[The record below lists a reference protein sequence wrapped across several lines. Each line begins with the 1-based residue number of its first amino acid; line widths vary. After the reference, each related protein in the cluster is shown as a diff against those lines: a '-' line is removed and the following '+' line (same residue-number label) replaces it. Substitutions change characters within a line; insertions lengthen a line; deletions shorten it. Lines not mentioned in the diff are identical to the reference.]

1 MAENKKY
8 KSDIEIAREAKLQNI
23 LEIAKK
29 KLNIEEKFLEPY
41 GHYKAKLSFDYINS
55 LDKNK
60 NGKLILVTAITPTP
74 AGEGKTTT
82 TLGLGDAFQKIGKNS
97 SVCIREPS
105 LGPCFG
111 MKGGAAGGGKA
122 QAVPMEDLNL
132 HFTGDFHAIST
143 AHNLLSAAIDNHI
156 NWGKEPLID
165 ARRVSWKRTM
175 DMNDRA
181 LRQIVC
187 SLGGP
192 GNGFPREDGFNI
204 TPASEI
210 MAIFTL
216 ADDLKDL
223 ERRLGNIL
231 VGYTSDKE
239 AVFAKDLNVIG
250 SMLVLLKDAI
260 KPNII
265 QSLENNPVLVHGGP
279 FGNIA
284 HGCNTIIATKTALK
298 LSDYVITEAGFGA
311 DLGAEKFLDIKCRK
325 ANLAPDATVLVATIR
340 ALKMHGGV
348 DKENLNKENVE
359 AVKKGSENLLK
370 HIENLKK
377 YGVPII
383 VGINA
388 FVSDTEDEMNVVKK
402 VCEKVG
408 IKAVTSKHWEFG
420 GEGAVDLANEVVDT
434 LEKTKS
440 NFKTLYE
447 DNLSLED
454 KIKKVAN
461 EIYGATELEI
471 STTAKKQ
478 LNELEGSKYEKFPVC
493 IAKTQYSFTADPE
506 NGGLPQEHNLPIREI
521 RVSAGAEFVVVICGD
536 IMLMPGLPKTP
547 AAESIYID
555 EKGLIQGLF

>member
-23 LEIAKK
+23 LEIAEK
-29 KLNIEEKFLEPY
+29 KLNIPEKFLEPY

-82 TLGLGDAFQKIGKNS
+82 TLGLGDALHKIGKNS
-97 SVCIREPS
+97 SICIREPS

-132 HFTGDFHAIST
+132 HFTGDFHAISA

-156 NWGKEPLID
+156 NWRKEPIID
-165 ARRVSWKRTM
+165 ARKVTWKRTM

-181 LRQIVC
+181 LRQIIC
-187 SLGGP
+187 SIGGP

-231 VGYTSDKE
+231 VAYSSDKE

-250 SMLVLLKDAI
+250 SMSVLLKDAI

-265 QSLENNPVLVHGGP
+265 QSLENNPVFVHGGP

-298 LSDYVITEAGFGA
+298 LSDYVVTEAGFGA
-311 DLGAEKFLDIKCRK
+311 DLGAEKFFDIKCRK
-325 ANLAPDATVLVATIR
+325 ANLAPDAAVLVATIR

-359 AVKKGSENLLK
+359 AVQKGSENLLK

-383 VGINA
+383 VGINV
-388 FVSDTEDEMNVVKK
+388 FVSDTEDEMDVVKK
-402 VCEKVG
+402 ICEKVG
-408 IKAVTSKHWEFG
+408 VNAVTSRHWEFG

-440 NFKTLYE
+440 NFKTLYD

-454 KIKKVAN
+454 KIKKVAS
-461 EIYGATELEI
+461 EIYGANELEI

-478 LNELEGSKYEKFPVC
+478 LKELQGTNYEKFPVC

-506 NGGLPQEHNLPIREI
+506 NGGLPQEHNLPIKEI
-521 RVSAGAEFVVVICGD
+521 RISAGAEFVVVICGD

>member
-82 TLGLGDAFQKIGKNS
+82 TLGLGDALHKIGKNS
-97 SVCIREPS
+97 SICIREPS

-132 HFTGDFHAIST
+132 HFTGDFHAISA

-156 NWGKEPLID
+156 NWRKEPIID
-165 ARRVSWKRTM
+165 ARKVTWKRTM

-181 LRQIVC
+181 LRQIIC
-187 SLGGP
+187 SIGGP

-231 VGYTSDKE
+231 VAYTSDKE

-250 SMLVLLKDAI
+250 SMSVLLKDAI

-265 QSLENNPVLVHGGP
+265 QSLENNPVFVHGGP

-298 LSDYVITEAGFGA
+298 LSDYVVTEAGFGA
-311 DLGAEKFLDIKCRK
+311 DLGAEKFFDIKCRK
-325 ANLAPDATVLVATIR
+325 ANLAPDAAVLVATIR

-359 AVKKGSENLLK
+359 AVQKGSENLLK

-383 VGINA
+383 VGINV
-388 FVSDTEDEMNVVKK
+388 FVSDTEDEMDVVKK
-402 VCEKVG
+402 ICEKVG
-408 IKAVTSKHWEFG
+408 VNAVTSRHWEFG

-440 NFKTLYE
+440 NFKTLYD

-454 KIKKVAN
+454 KIKKVAS
-461 EIYGATELEI
+461 EIYGANELEI

-478 LNELEGSKYEKFPVC
+478 LKELQGTNYEKFPVC

-506 NGGLPQEHNLPIREI
+506 NGGLPQEHNLPIKEI

-555 EKGLIQGLF
+555 DKGLIQGLF

>member
-23 LEIAKK
+23 LEIAEKR
-29 KLNIEEKFLEPY
+29 LNIPEKFLEPY

-82 TLGLGDAFQKIGKNS
+82 TLGLGDALHKIGKNS
-97 SVCIREPS
+97 SICIREPS

-132 HFTGDFHAIST
+132 HFTGDFHAISA

-156 NWGKEPLID
+156 NWKKEPIID
-165 ARRVSWKRTM
+165 ARKVTWKRTM

-181 LRQIVC
+181 LRQIIC
-187 SLGGP
+187 SIGGP

-231 VGYTSDKE
+231 VAYTSDKE

-250 SMLVLLKDAI
+250 SMSVLLKDAI

-265 QSLENNPVLVHGGP
+265 QSLENNPVFVHGGP

-311 DLGAEKFLDIKCRK
+311 DLGAEKFFDIKCRK
-325 ANLAPDATVLVATIR
+325 ANLAPDAAVLVVTIR

-359 AVKKGSENLLK
+359 AVQKGSENLLK

-383 VGINA
+383 VGINV
-388 FVSDTEDEMNVVKK
+388 FVSDTEDEMDVVKK
-402 VCEKVG
+402 ICEKVG
-408 IKAVTSKHWEFG
+408 VNAVTSRHWEFG

-440 NFKTLYE
+440 NFKTLYD

-454 KIKKVAN
+454 KIKKVAS
-461 EIYGATELEI
+461 EIYGANELEI

-478 LNELEGSKYEKFPVC
+478 LKELQGTNYEKFPVC

-506 NGGLPQEHNLPIREI
+506 NGGLPQEHNLPIKEI
-521 RVSAGAEFVVVICGD
+521 RISAGAEFVVVICGD

>member
-23 LEIAKK
+23 LEIAEK
-29 KLNIEEKFLEPY
+29 KLNIPEKFLEPY

-82 TLGLGDAFQKIGKNS
+82 TLGLGDALHKIGKNS
-97 SVCIREPS
+97 SICIREPS

-132 HFTGDFHAIST
+132 HFTGDFHAISS

-156 NWGKEPLID
+156 NWRKEPIID
-165 ARRVSWKRTM
+165 ARKVTWKRTM

-181 LRQIVC
+181 LRQIIC
-187 SLGGP
+187 SIGGP

-231 VGYTSDKE
+231 IGYTSNKE

-250 SMLVLLKDAI
+250 SMSVLLKDAI

-265 QSLENNPVLVHGGP
+265 QSLENNPVFVHGGP

-298 LSDYVITEAGFGA
+298 LSDYVVTEAGFGA
-311 DLGAEKFLDIKCRK
+311 DLGAEKFFDIKCRK
-325 ANLAPDATVLVATIR
+325 ANLAPDAAVLVVTIR

-359 AVKKGSENLLK
+359 AVQKGSENLLK

-383 VGINA
+383 VGINV
-388 FVSDTEDEMNVVKK
+388 FVSDTEDEMDVVKK
-402 VCEKVG
+402 ICEKVG
-408 IKAVTSKHWEFG
+408 VNAVTSRHWEFG

-440 NFKTLYE
+440 NFKTLYD

-454 KIKKVAN
+454 KIKKVAS
-461 EIYGATELEI
+461 EIYGANELEI

-478 LNELEGSKYEKFPVC
+478 LKELQGTNYEKFPVC

-506 NGGLPQEHNLPIREI
+506 NGGLPQEHNLPIKEI
-521 RVSAGAEFVVVICGD
+521 RISAGAEFVVVICGD

-555 EKGLIQGLF
+555 DKGLIQGLF

>member
-8 KSDIEIAREAKLQNI
+8 KSDIEIAREAKIQSI
-23 LEIAKK
+23 VEISEK
-29 KLNIEEKFLEPY
+29 KLNIPEKFLEQY
-41 GHYKAKLSFDYINS
+41 GHYKTKLSFDYINT

-60 NGKLILVTAITPTP
+60 NGKLVLVTAITPTP

-82 TLGLGDAFQKIGKNS
+82 TLGLGDALRKIGKNS

-122 QAVPMEDLNL
+122 QAIPMEDLNL

-156 NWGKEPLID
+156 NWRKEPIID
-165 ARRVSWKRTM
+165 ARRVNWKRTM

-181 LRQIVC
+181 LRQIIC
-187 SLGGP
+187 SIGGP

-231 VGYTSDKE
+231 VGYTNDKE
-239 AVFAKDLNVIG
+239 PVLAKDLNVIG

-265 QSLENNPVLVHGGP
+265 QSLENNPVFVHGGP

-325 ANLAPDATVLVATIR
+325 ANLAPDAAVLVATIR

-359 AVKKGSENLLK
+359 AIKKGSENLLK

-377 YGVPII
+377 YGVPIV

-388 FVSDTEDEMNVVKK
+388 FVSDTDKEMEVVKK

-408 IKAVTSKHWEFG
+408 VKAVTSKHWEFG
-420 GEGAVDLANEVVDT
+420 GEGAVDLANEVVDI
-434 LEKTKS
+434 LETTKS
-440 NFKTLYE
+440 NFKTLYD
-447 DNLSLED
+447 DNLSLEE
-454 KIKKVAN
+454 KIKKVAS
-461 EIYGATELEI
+461 EIYGANDIEI

-478 LNELEGSKYEKFPVC
+478 LKELEGTNYEKFPVC
-493 IAKTQYSFTADPE
+493 IAKTQYSFTADPD
-506 NGGLPQEHNLPIREI
+506 NGGLPQEHNLPIKEI

-536 IMLMPGLPKTP
+536 IMLMPGLPRIP

-555 EKGLIQGLF
+555 DKGLIQGLF

>member
-23 LEIAKK
+23 LEIAEK
-29 KLNIEEKFLEPY
+29 KLNIPEKFLEPY

-82 TLGLGDAFQKIGKNS
+82 TLGLGDALHKIGKNS
-97 SVCIREPS
+97 SICIREPS

-132 HFTGDFHAIST
+132 HFTGDFHAISA

-156 NWGKEPLID
+156 NWKKEPIID
-165 ARRVSWKRTM
+165 ARKVTWKRTM

-181 LRQIVC
+181 LRQIIC
-187 SLGGP
+187 SIGGP

-231 VGYTSDKE
+231 VAYTSDKE

-250 SMLVLLKDAI
+250 SMSVLLKDAI

-265 QSLENNPVLVHGGP
+265 QSLENNPVFVHGGP

-298 LSDYVITEAGFGA
+298 LSDYVVTEAGFGA
-311 DLGAEKFLDIKCRK
+311 DLGAEKFFDIKCRK
-325 ANLAPDATVLVATIR
+325 ANLAPDAAVLVVTIR

-359 AVKKGSENLLK
+359 AVQKGSENLLK

-383 VGINA
+383 VGINV
-388 FVSDTEDEMNVVKK
+388 FVSDTEDEMDVVKK
-402 VCEKVG
+402 ICEKVG
-408 IKAVTSKHWEFG
+408 VNAVTSRHWEFG
-420 GEGAVDLANEVVDT
+420 GEGAVDLANEVIDT

-440 NFKTLYE
+440 NFKTLYD

-454 KIKKVAN
+454 KIKKVAS
-461 EIYGATELEI
+461 EIYGANELEI
-471 STTAKKQ
+471 SATAKKQ
-478 LNELEGSKYEKFPVC
+478 LKELQGTNYEKFPVC

-506 NGGLPQEHNLPIREI
+506 NGGLPQEHNLPIKEI
-521 RVSAGAEFVVVICGD
+521 RISAGAEFVVVICGD

>member
-23 LEIAKK
+23 LEIAEKR
-29 KLNIEEKFLEPY
+29 LNIPEKFLEPY

-82 TLGLGDAFQKIGKNS
+82 TLGLGDALHKIGKNS
-97 SVCIREPS
+97 SICIREPS

-132 HFTGDFHAIST
+132 HFTGDFHAISA

-156 NWGKEPLID
+156 NWRKEPIID
-165 ARRVSWKRTM
+165 ARKVTWKRTM

-181 LRQIVC
+181 LRQIIC
-187 SLGGP
+187 SIGGP

-231 VGYTSDKE
+231 VAYTSDKE

-250 SMLVLLKDAI
+250 SMSVLLKDAI

-265 QSLENNPVLVHGGP
+265 QSLENNPVFVHGGP

-298 LSDYVITEAGFGA
+298 LSDYVVTEAGFGA
-311 DLGAEKFLDIKCRK
+311 DLGAEKFFDIKCRK
-325 ANLAPDATVLVATIR
+325 ANLAPDAAVLVVTIR

-359 AVKKGSENLLK
+359 AVQKGSENLLK

-383 VGINA
+383 VGINV
-388 FVSDTEDEMNVVKK
+388 FVSDTEDEMDVVKK
-402 VCEKVG
+402 ICEKVG
-408 IKAVTSKHWEFG
+408 VNAVTSRHWEFG

-440 NFKTLYE
+440 NFKTLYD

-454 KIKKVAN
+454 KIKKVAS
-461 EIYGATELEI
+461 EIYGANELEI

-478 LNELEGSKYEKFPVC
+478 LKELQGTNYEKFPVC

-506 NGGLPQEHNLPIREI
+506 NGGLPQEHNLPIKEI
-521 RVSAGAEFVVVICGD
+521 RISAGAEFVVVICGD

-555 EKGLIQGLF
+555 DKGLIQGLF

>member
-23 LEIAKK
+23 LEIAEK
-29 KLNIEEKFLEPY
+29 KLNIPEKFLEPY

-82 TLGLGDAFQKIGKNS
+82 TLGLGDALHKIGKNS
-97 SVCIREPS
+97 SICIREPS

-132 HFTGDFHAIST
+132 HFTGDFHAISA

-156 NWGKEPLID
+156 NWKKEPIID
-165 ARRVSWKRTM
+165 ARKVTWKRTM

-181 LRQIVC
+181 LRQIIC
-187 SLGGP
+187 SIGGP

-231 VGYTSDKE
+231 VAYTSDKE

-250 SMLVLLKDAI
+250 SMSVLLKDAI

-265 QSLENNPVLVHGGP
+265 QSLENNPVFVHGGP

-298 LSDYVITEAGFGA
+298 LSDYVVTEAGFGA
-311 DLGAEKFLDIKCRK
+311 DLGAEKFFDIKCRK
-325 ANLAPDATVLVATIR
+325 ANLAPDAAVLVATIR

-377 YGVPII
+377 YGVPIV
-383 VGINA
+383 VGINV
-388 FVSDTEDEMNVVKK
+388 FVSDTEDEMDVVKK
-402 VCEKVG
+402 ICEKVG
-408 IKAVTSKHWEFG
+408 VNAVTSRHWEFG

-440 NFKTLYE
+440 NFKTLYD

-454 KIKKVAN
+454 KIKKVAS
-461 EIYGATELEI
+461 EIYGANELEI

-478 LNELEGSKYEKFPVC
+478 LKELQGTNYEKFPVC

-506 NGGLPQEHNLPIREI
+506 NGGLPQEHNLPIKEI
-521 RVSAGAEFVVVICGD
+521 RISAGAEFVVVICGD

-555 EKGLIQGLF
+555 DKGLIQGLF

>member
-23 LEIAKK
+23 LEIAEKR
-29 KLNIEEKFLEPY
+29 LNIPEKFLEPY

-82 TLGLGDAFQKIGKNS
+82 TLGLGDALHKIGKNS
-97 SVCIREPS
+97 SICIREPS

-132 HFTGDFHAIST
+132 HFTGDFHAISA

-156 NWGKEPLID
+156 NWKKEPIID
-165 ARRVSWKRTM
+165 ARKVTWKRTM

-181 LRQIVC
+181 LRQIIC
-187 SLGGP
+187 SIGGP

-231 VGYTSDKE
+231 VAYTSDKE
-239 AVFAKDLNVIG
+239 AVFAKDLNVTG
-250 SMLVLLKDAI
+250 SMSVLLKDAI

-265 QSLENNPVLVHGGP
+265 QSLENNPVFVHGGP

-298 LSDYVITEAGFGA
+298 LSDYVVTEAGFGA
-311 DLGAEKFLDIKCRK
+311 DLGAEKFFDIKCRK
-325 ANLAPDATVLVATIR
+325 ANLAPDAAVLVVTIR

-359 AVKKGSENLLK
+359 AVQKGSENLLK

-383 VGINA
+383 VGINV
-388 FVSDTEDEMNVVKK
+388 FVSDTEDEMDVVKK
-402 VCEKVG
+402 ICEKVG
-408 IKAVTSKHWEFG
+408 VNAVTSRHWEFG

-440 NFKTLYE
+440 NFKTLYD

-454 KIKKVAN
+454 KIKKVAS
-461 EIYGATELEI
+461 EIYGANELEI

-478 LNELEGSKYEKFPVC
+478 LKELQGTNYEKFPVC

-506 NGGLPQEHNLPIREI
+506 NGGLPQEHNLPIKEI
-521 RVSAGAEFVVVICGD
+521 RISAGAEFVVVICGD

-555 EKGLIQGLF
+555 DKGLIQGLF

>member
-23 LEIAKK
+23 LEIAEK
-29 KLNIEEKFLEPY
+29 KLNIPEKFLEPY

-82 TLGLGDAFQKIGKNS
+82 TLGLGDALHKIGKNS
-97 SVCIREPS
+97 SICIREPS

-156 NWGKEPLID
+156 NWKKEPIID
-165 ARRVSWKRTM
+165 ARKVTWKRTM

-181 LRQIVC
+181 LRQIIC
-187 SLGGP
+187 SIGGP

-231 VGYTSDKE
+231 IGYTSNKE

-250 SMLVLLKDAI
+250 SMSVLLKDAI

-265 QSLENNPVLVHGGP
+265 QSLENNPVFVHGGP

-298 LSDYVITEAGFGA
+298 LSDYVVTEAGFGA
-311 DLGAEKFLDIKCRK
+311 DLGAEKFFDIKCRK
-325 ANLAPDATVLVATIR
+325 ANLAPDAAVLVATIR

-359 AVKKGSENLLK
+359 AVQKGSENLLK

-377 YGVPII
+377 YGVPIV
-383 VGINA
+383 VGINV
-388 FVSDTEDEMNVVKK
+388 FVSDTEDEMDVVKK
-402 VCEKVG
+402 ICEKVG
-408 IKAVTSKHWEFG
+408 VNAVTSRHWEFG

-440 NFKTLYE
+440 NFKTLYD

-454 KIKKVAN
+454 KIKKVAS
-461 EIYGATELEI
+461 EIYGANELEI

-478 LNELEGSKYEKFPVC
+478 LKELQGTNYEKFPVC

-506 NGGLPQEHNLPIREI
+506 NGGLPQEHNLPIKEI
-521 RVSAGAEFVVVICGD
+521 RISAGAEFVVVICGD

-555 EKGLIQGLF
+555 DKGLIQGLF

>member
-97 SVCIREPS
+97 LVCIREPS

-122 QAVPMEDLNL
+122 QAIPMEDLNL

-165 ARRVSWKRTM
+165 ARRVNWKRTM

-187 SLGGP
+187 SIGGP

-239 AVFAKDLNVIG
+239 AVLAKDLNVIG
-250 SMLVLLKDAI
+250 SMVVLLKDAI

-377 YGVPII
+377 YGVPIV

-388 FVSDTEDEMNVVKK
+388 FVSDTQDEMNIIKK

-434 LEKTKS
+434 LETTKS

>member
-23 LEIAKK
+23 LEIAEK
-29 KLNIEEKFLEPY
+29 KLNIPEKFLEPY

-82 TLGLGDAFQKIGKNS
+82 TLGLGDALHKIGKNS
-97 SVCIREPS
+97 SICIREPS

-156 NWGKEPLID
+156 NWKKEPIID
-165 ARRVSWKRTM
+165 ARKVTWKRTM

-181 LRQIVC
+181 LRQIIC
-187 SLGGP
+187 SIGGP

-231 VGYTSDKE
+231 VAYTSDKE

-250 SMLVLLKDAI
+250 SMSVLLKDAI

-265 QSLENNPVLVHGGP
+265 QSLENNPVFVHGGP

-298 LSDYVITEAGFGA
+298 LSDYVVTEAGFGA
-311 DLGAEKFLDIKCRK
+311 DLGAEKFFDIKCRK
-325 ANLAPDATVLVATIR
+325 ANLAPDAAVLVATIR

-359 AVKKGSENLLK
+359 AVQKGSENLLK

-383 VGINA
+383 VGINV
-388 FVSDTEDEMNVVKK
+388 FVSDTEDEMDVVKK
-402 VCEKVG
+402 ICEKVG
-408 IKAVTSKHWEFG
+408 VNAVTSRHWEFG

-440 NFKTLYE
+440 NFKTLYD

-454 KIKKVAN
+454 KIKKIAS
-461 EIYGATELEI
+461 EIYGANELEI

-478 LNELEGSKYEKFPVC
+478 LKELQGTNYEKFPVC

-506 NGGLPQEHNLPIREI
+506 NGGLPQEHNLPIKEI

>member
-1 MAENKKY
+1 MSENKKY
-8 KSDIEIAREAKLQNI
+8 KSDIEIAREATLQNI

-41 GHYKAKLSFDYINS
+41 GHYKAKLSFDYIKS

-60 NGKLILVTAITPTP
+60 SGKLILVTAITPTP

-82 TLGLGDAFQKIGKNS
+82 TLGLGDALQKIGKNS

-122 QAVPMEDLNL
+122 QAIPMEDLNL

-165 ARRVSWKRTM
+165 ARRVNWKRTM

-187 SLGGP
+187 SIGGP

-216 ADDLKDL
+216 ADDIKDL

-231 VGYTSDKE
+231 VGYTNDKE
-239 AVFAKDLNVIG
+239 PVLAKDLNVIG

-265 QSLENNPVLVHGGP
+265 QSLENNPVFVHGGP

-298 LSDYVITEAGFGA
+298 ISDYVVTEAGFGA

-377 YGVPII
+377 YGVPVV

-388 FVSDTEDEMNVVKK
+388 FVSDTEDEMDVVGK

-408 IKAVTSKHWEFG
+408 IKAVISKHWEFG
-420 GEGAVDLANEVVDT
+420 GDGAVDLAHEVVDT
-434 LEKTKS
+434 LDKTKT

-447 DNLSLED
+447 DNLSLEE
-454 KIKKVAN
+454 KVKKVAS
-461 EIYGATELEI
+461 EIYGAKELEI

-478 LNELEGSKYEKFPVC
+478 FQDLKGTKYEKFPVC

-506 NGGLPQEHNLPIREI
+506 NGGLPQEHNLPVREI

-536 IMLMPGLPKTP
+536 IMLMPGLPRIP

>member
-23 LEIAKK
+23 LEIAEK
-29 KLNIEEKFLEPY
+29 KLNIPEKFLEPY

-82 TLGLGDAFQKIGKNS
+82 TLGLGDALHKIGKNS
-97 SVCIREPS
+97 SICIREPS

-156 NWGKEPLID
+156 NWKKEPIID
-165 ARRVSWKRTM
+165 ARKVTWKRTM

-181 LRQIVC
+181 LRQIIC
-187 SLGGP
+187 SIGGP

-231 VGYTSDKE
+231 VAYTSDKE

-250 SMLVLLKDAI
+250 SMSVLLKDAI

-265 QSLENNPVLVHGGP
+265 QSLENNPVFVHGGP

-298 LSDYVITEAGFGA
+298 LSDYVVTEAGFGA
-311 DLGAEKFLDIKCRK
+311 DLGAEKFFDIKCRK
-325 ANLAPDATVLVATIR
+325 ANLAPDAAVLVVTIR

-359 AVKKGSENLLK
+359 AVQKGSENLLK

-383 VGINA
+383 VGINV
-388 FVSDTEDEMNVVKK
+388 FVSDTEDEMDVVKK
-402 VCEKVG
+402 ICEKVG
-408 IKAVTSKHWEFG
+408 VNAVTSRHWEFG

-440 NFKTLYE
+440 NFKTLYD

-454 KIKKVAN
+454 KIKKVAS
-461 EIYGATELEI
+461 EIYGANELEI

-478 LNELEGSKYEKFPVC
+478 LKELQGTNYEKFPVC

-506 NGGLPQEHNLPIREI
+506 NGGLPQEHNLPIKEI
-521 RVSAGAEFVVVICGD
+521 RISAGAEFVVVICGD

>member
-23 LEIAKK
+23 VEIAEK
-29 KLNIEEKFLEPY
+29 KLNIPEKFLEQY
-41 GHYKAKLSFDYINS
+41 GHYKTKLSFDYINS

-82 TLGLGDAFQKIGKNS
+82 TLGIGDALRKIGKNS

-156 NWGKEPLID
+156 NWRKEPIID
-165 ARRVSWKRTM
+165 ARRVNWKRTM

-181 LRQIVC
+181 LRQIIC
-187 SLGGP
+187 SIGGP

-239 AVFAKDLNVIG
+239 PVLAKDLNVIG

-265 QSLENNPVLVHGGP
+265 QSLENNPVFVHGGP

-298 LSDYVITEAGFGA
+298 ISDYVVTEAGFGA

-348 DKENLNKENVE
+348 DKENLSKENVE

-377 YGVPII
+377 YGVPVV

-388 FVSDTEDEMNVVKK
+388 FVSDTEDEMDIVRK

-420 GEGAVDLANEVVDT
+420 GDGAMDLANEVVDT
-434 LEKTKS
+434 LDKTNS
-440 NFKTLYE
+440 NFKTLYD
-447 DNLSLED
+447 DNLSLEE
-454 KIKKVAN
+454 KIKTVST
-461 EIYGATELEI
+461 EIYGAKELEI

-478 LNELEGSKYEKFPVC
+478 IEDLKGTKYEKFPVC

-506 NGGLPQEHNLPIREI
+506 NGGLPQEHNLPVREI

-555 EKGLIQGLF
+555 DKGLIQGLF

>member
-23 LEIAKK
+23 VEIAEK
-29 KLNIEEKFLEPY
+29 KLNIPEKYLEQY

-82 TLGLGDAFQKIGKNS
+82 TLGIGDALRKIGKNS

-156 NWGKEPLID
+156 NWRKEPIID
-165 ARRVSWKRTM
+165 ARRVNWKRTM

-181 LRQIVC
+181 LRQIIC
-187 SLGGP
+187 SIGGP

-231 VGYTSDKE
+231 VGYTSDKDP
-239 AVFAKDLNVIG
+239 VLAKDLNVIG

-265 QSLENNPVLVHGGP
+265 QSLENNPVFVHGGP

-298 LSDYVITEAGFGA
+298 ISDYVVTEAGFGA

-377 YGVPII
+377 YGVPVV

-388 FVSDTEDEMNVVKK
+388 FVSDTEDEMDVIRK

-420 GEGAVDLANEVVDT
+420 GDGAVDLANEVVDT
-434 LEKTKS
+434 LDKTKS
-440 NFKTLYE
+440 NFKTLYD
-447 DNLSLED
+447 DNLSLEE
-454 KIKKVAN
+454 KIKKVST
-461 EIYGATELEI
+461 EIYGAKELEI

-478 LNELEGSKYEKFPVC
+478 LEDLKGTKYEKFPVC
-493 IAKTQYSFTADPE
+493 IAKTQYSFTADPD
-506 NGGLPQEHNLPIREI
+506 NGGLPQEHNLPVKEI

-536 IMLMPGLPKTP
+536 IMLMQGLPKTP

-555 EKGLIQGLF
+555 ENGLIQGLF

>member
-8 KSDIEIAREAKLQNI
+8 KSDIEIAREAKIQNI
-23 LEIAKK
+23 LEIAEK

-82 TLGLGDAFQKIGKNS
+82 TLGLGDALQKIGKNS

-122 QAVPMEDLNL
+122 QAIPMEDLNL

-165 ARRVSWKRTM
+165 ARRVNWKRTM

-181 LRQIVC
+181 LRQIIC
-187 SLGGP
+187 SIGGP

-239 AVFAKDLNVIG
+239 PVLAKDLNVIG

-265 QSLENNPVLVHGGP
+265 QSLENNPVFVHGGP

-284 HGCNTIIATKTALK
+284 HGCNTIIATRTALK
-298 LSDYVITEAGFGA
+298 ISDYVVTEAGFGA

-377 YGVPII
+377 YGVPVI

-388 FVSDTEDEMNVVKK
+388 FVSDTEDEMDVVRK

-408 IKAVTSKHWEFG
+408 IKAATSKHWEFG
-420 GEGAVDLANEVVDT
+420 GDGAVDLANEVVNT
-434 LEKTKS
+434 LDKTKS

-447 DNLSLED
+447 DNLSLEQ
-454 KIKKVAN
+454 KVKKVAS
-461 EIYGATELEI
+461 EIYGAKELEI

-478 LNELEGSKYEKFPVC
+478 LQDLKGTKYDKFPVC

-506 NGGLPQEHNLPIREI
+506 NGGLPQEHNLPVREI

-536 IMLMPGLPKTP
+536 IMLMPGLPRIP

>member
-23 LEIAKK
+23 LEIAEK
-29 KLNIEEKFLEPY
+29 KLNIPEKFLEPY

-82 TLGLGDAFQKIGKNS
+82 TLGLGDALHKIGKNS
-97 SVCIREPS
+97 SICIREPS

-132 HFTGDFHAIST
+132 HFTGDFHAISA

-156 NWGKEPLID
+156 NWKKEPIID
-165 ARRVSWKRTM
+165 VRKVTWKRTM

-181 LRQIVC
+181 LRQIIC
-187 SLGGP
+187 SIGGP

-231 VGYTSDKE
+231 VAYTSDKE

-250 SMLVLLKDAI
+250 SMSVLLKDAI

-265 QSLENNPVLVHGGP
+265 QSLENNPVFVHGGP

-298 LSDYVITEAGFGA
+298 LSDYVVTEAGFGA
-311 DLGAEKFLDIKCRK
+311 DLGAEKFFDIKCRK
-325 ANLAPDATVLVATIR
+325 ANLAPDAAVLVVTIR

-359 AVKKGSENLLK
+359 AVQKGSENLLK

-383 VGINA
+383 VGINV
-388 FVSDTEDEMNVVKK
+388 FVSDTEDEMDVVKK
-402 VCEKVG
+402 ICEKVG
-408 IKAVTSKHWEFG
+408 VNAVTSRHWEFG

-440 NFKTLYE
+440 NFKTLYD

-454 KIKKVAN
+454 KIKKVAS
-461 EIYGATELEI
+461 EIYGANELEI

-478 LNELEGSKYEKFPVC
+478 LKELQGTNYEKFPVC

-506 NGGLPQEHNLPIREI
+506 NGGLPQEHNLPIKEI
-521 RVSAGAEFVVVICGD
+521 RISAGAEFVVVICGD

-555 EKGLIQGLF
+555 DKGLIQGLF

>member
-23 LEIAKK
+23 LEIAEKR
-29 KLNIEEKFLEPY
+29 LNIPEKFLEPY

-82 TLGLGDAFQKIGKNS
+82 TLGLGDALHKIGKNS
-97 SVCIREPS
+97 SICIREPS

-156 NWGKEPLID
+156 NWKKEPIID
-165 ARRVSWKRTM
+165 ARKVTWKRTM

-181 LRQIVC
+181 LRQIIC
-187 SLGGP
+187 SIGGP

-231 VGYTSDKE
+231 VAYTSDKE

-250 SMLVLLKDAI
+250 SMSVLLKDAI

-265 QSLENNPVLVHGGP
+265 QSLENNPVFVHGGP

-298 LSDYVITEAGFGA
+298 LSDYVVTEAGFGA
-311 DLGAEKFLDIKCRK
+311 DLGAEKFFDIKCRK
-325 ANLAPDATVLVATIR
+325 ANLAPDAAVLVVTIR

-359 AVKKGSENLLK
+359 AVQKGSENLLK

-383 VGINA
+383 VGINV
-388 FVSDTEDEMNVVKK
+388 FVSDTEDEMDVVKK
-402 VCEKVG
+402 ICEKVG
-408 IKAVTSKHWEFG
+408 VNAVTSRHWEFG

-440 NFKTLYE
+440 NFKTLYD

-454 KIKKVAN
+454 KIKKVAS
-461 EIYGATELEI
+461 EIYGANELEI
-471 STTAKKQ
+471 TTTAKEQ
-478 LNELEGSKYEKFPVC
+478 LRELQGTNYEKFPVC

-506 NGGLPQEHNLPIREI
+506 NGGLPQEHNLPIKEI
-521 RVSAGAEFVVVICGD
+521 RISAGAEFVVVICGD

-555 EKGLIQGLF
+555 DKGLIQGLF

>member
-23 LEIAKK
+23 VEITEK
-29 KLNIEEKFLEPY
+29 KLNIPEKYLEQY
-41 GHYKAKLSFDYINS
+41 GHYKTKLSFDYINS

-82 TLGLGDAFQKIGKNS
+82 TLGIGDALRKIGKNS

-156 NWGKEPLID
+156 NWRKEPIID
-165 ARRVSWKRTM
+165 ARRVNWKRTM

-181 LRQIVC
+181 LRQIIC
-187 SLGGP
+187 SIGGP

-239 AVFAKDLNVIG
+239 PVLAKDLNVIG

-265 QSLENNPVLVHGGP
+265 QSLENNPVFVHGGP

-298 LSDYVITEAGFGA
+298 ISDYVVTEAGFGA

-377 YGVPII
+377 YGVPVV

-388 FVSDTEDEMNVVKK
+388 FVSDTEDEMDIVRK

-420 GEGAVDLANEVVDT
+420 GDGAMDLANEVVDT
-434 LEKTKS
+434 LDKTKS
-440 NFKTLYE
+440 NFKTLYD
-447 DNLSLED
+447 DNLSLEE
-454 KIKKVAN
+454 KIKTVST
-461 EIYGATELEI
+461 EIYGAKELEI

-478 LNELEGSKYEKFPVC
+478 IEDLKGTKYEKFPVC

-506 NGGLPQEHNLPIREI
+506 NGGLPQEHNLPVREI

-555 EKGLIQGLF
+555 DKGLIQGLF

>member
-122 QAVPMEDLNL
+122 QAIPMEDLNL

-156 NWGKEPLID
+156 NWEKEPLID
-165 ARRVSWKRTM
+165 ARRVNWKRTM

-231 VGYTSDKE
+231 VGYTSNKE

-279 FGNIA
+279 FANIA

-377 YGVPII
+377 YGVPIV

-388 FVSDTEDEMNVVKK
+388 FVSDTQDEMNIIKK

-434 LEKTKS
+434 LETTKS

-478 LNELEGSKYEKFPVC
+478 LNELKGSKYEKFPVC

>member
-23 LEIAKK
+23 LEIAEK
-29 KLNIEEKFLEPY
+29 KLNIPEKFLEPY

-82 TLGLGDAFQKIGKNS
+82 TLGLGDALHKIGKNS
-97 SVCIREPS
+97 SICIREPS

-132 HFTGDFHAIST
+132 HFTGDFHAISA

-156 NWGKEPLID
+156 NWKKEPIID
-165 ARRVSWKRTM
+165 ARKVTWKRTM

-181 LRQIVC
+181 LRQIIC
-187 SLGGP
+187 SIGGP

-231 VGYTSDKE
+231 VAYTSDKE

-250 SMLVLLKDAI
+250 SMSVLLKDAI

-265 QSLENNPVLVHGGP
+265 QSLENNPVFVHGGP

-298 LSDYVITEAGFGA
+298 LSDYVVTEAGFGA
-311 DLGAEKFLDIKCRK
+311 DLGAEKFFDIKCRK
-325 ANLAPDATVLVATIR
+325 ANLAPDVAVLVATIR

-359 AVKKGSENLLK
+359 AVQKGSENLLK

-383 VGINA
+383 VGINV
-388 FVSDTEDEMNVVKK
+388 FVSDTEDEMDVVKK
-402 VCEKVG
+402 ICEKVG
-408 IKAVTSKHWEFG
+408 VNAVTSRHWEFG

-440 NFKTLYE
+440 NFKTLYD

-454 KIKKVAN
+454 KIKKVAS
-461 EIYGATELEI
+461 EIYGANELEI

-478 LNELEGSKYEKFPVC
+478 LKELQGTNYEKFPVC

-506 NGGLPQEHNLPIREI
+506 NGGLPQEHNLPIKEI
-521 RVSAGAEFVVVICGD
+521 RISAGAEFVVVICGD

-555 EKGLIQGLF
+555 DKGLIQGLF

>member
-1 MAENKKY
+1 MPENKKY

-23 LEIAKK
+23 VEIAEK
-29 KLNIEEKFLEPY
+29 KLNIPEKFLEQY
-41 GHYKAKLSFDYINS
+41 GHYKTKLSFDYINS

-82 TLGLGDAFQKIGKNS
+82 TLGIGDALRKIGKNS

-156 NWGKEPLID
+156 NWRKEPIID
-165 ARRVSWKRTM
+165 ARRVNWKRTM

-181 LRQIVC
+181 LRQIIC
-187 SLGGP
+187 SIGGP

-239 AVFAKDLNVIG
+239 PVLAKDLNVIG

-265 QSLENNPVLVHGGP
+265 QSLENNPVFVHGGP

-298 LSDYVITEAGFGA
+298 ISDYVVTEAGFGA

-377 YGVPII
+377 YGVPVV

-388 FVSDTEDEMNVVKK
+388 FVSDTEDEMDIVRK

-420 GEGAVDLANEVVDT
+420 GDGAMDLANEVVDT
-434 LEKTKS
+434 LDKTKS
-440 NFKTLYE
+440 NFKTLYD
-447 DNLSLED
+447 DNLSLEE
-454 KIKKVAN
+454 KIKTVST
-461 EIYGATELEI
+461 EIYGAKELEI

-478 LNELEGSKYEKFPVC
+478 IEDLKGTKYEKFPVC

-506 NGGLPQEHNLPIREI
+506 NGGLPQEHNLPVREI

-555 EKGLIQGLF
+555 DKGLIQGLF

>member
-23 LEIAKK
+23 VEIAEK
-29 KLNIEEKFLEPY
+29 KLNIPEKYLEQY

-82 TLGLGDAFQKIGKNS
+82 TLGIGDALRKIGKNS

-156 NWGKEPLID
+156 NWRKEPIID
-165 ARRVSWKRTM
+165 ARRVNWKRTM

-181 LRQIVC
+181 LRQIIC
-187 SLGGP
+187 SIGGP

-239 AVFAKDLNVIG
+239 PVLAQDLNVIG

-265 QSLENNPVLVHGGP
+265 QSLENNPVFVHGGP

-284 HGCNTIIATKTALK
+284 HGCNTVIATKTALK
-298 LSDYVITEAGFGA
+298 ISDYVVTEAGFGA

-377 YGVPII
+377 YGIPVV

-388 FVSDTEDEMNVVKK
+388 FVSDTEDEMDVIRK

-420 GEGAVDLANEVVDT
+420 GDGAVDLANEVVDT
-434 LEKTKS
+434 LDKTKS
-440 NFKTLYE
+440 NFKTLYD
-447 DNLSLED
+447 DNLSLEE
-454 KIKKVAN
+454 KIKKVST
-461 EIYGATELEI
+461 EIYGAKELEI

-478 LNELEGSKYEKFPVC
+478 LEDLKGTKYEKFPVC
-493 IAKTQYSFTADPE
+493 IAKTQYSFTADPD
-506 NGGLPQEHNLPIREI
+506 NGGLPQEHNLPVKEI

-555 EKGLIQGLF
+555 ENGLIQGLF

>member
-1 MAENKKY
+1 MSENKKY

-23 LEIAKK
+23 LEIAEK
-29 KLNIEEKFLEPY
+29 KLNIPEKFLEPY

-82 TLGLGDAFQKIGKNS
+82 TLGLGDALHKIGKNS
-97 SVCIREPS
+97 SICIREPS

-132 HFTGDFHAIST
+132 HFTGDFRAIST

-156 NWGKEPLID
+156 NWKKEPIID
-165 ARRVSWKRTM
+165 VRKVTWKRTM

-181 LRQIVC
+181 LRQIIC
-187 SLGGP
+187 SIGGP

-231 VGYTSDKE
+231 VAYTSDKE

-250 SMLVLLKDAI
+250 SMSVLLKDAI

-265 QSLENNPVLVHGGP
+265 QSLENNPVFVHGGS

-298 LSDYVITEAGFGA
+298 LSDYVVTEAGFGA
-311 DLGAEKFLDIKCRK
+311 DLGAEKFFDIKCRK
-325 ANLAPDATVLVATIR
+325 ANLAPDAAVLVVTIR

-359 AVKKGSENLLK
+359 AVQKGSENLLK

-383 VGINA
+383 VGINV
-388 FVSDTEDEMNVVKK
+388 FVSDTEDEMDVVKK
-402 VCEKVG
+402 ICEKVG
-408 IKAVTSKHWEFG
+408 VNAVTSRHWEFG

-440 NFKTLYE
+440 NFKTLYD

-454 KIKKVAN
+454 KIKKVAS
-461 EIYGATELEI
+461 EIYGANELEI

-478 LNELEGSKYEKFPVC
+478 LKELQGTHYEKFPVC

-506 NGGLPQEHNLPIREI
+506 NGGLPQEHNLPIKEI
-521 RVSAGAEFVVVICGD
+521 RISAGAEFVVVICGD

>member
-23 LEIAKK
+23 LEIAEK
-29 KLNIEEKFLEPY
+29 KLNIPEKFLEPY

-82 TLGLGDAFQKIGKNS
+82 TLGLGDALHKIGKNS
-97 SVCIREPS
+97 SICIREPS

-132 HFTGDFHAIST
+132 HFTGDFHAISS

-156 NWGKEPLID
+156 NWKKEPIID
-165 ARRVSWKRTM
+165 ARKVTWKRTM

-181 LRQIVC
+181 LRQIIC
-187 SLGGP
+187 SIGGP

-231 VGYTSDKE
+231 VAYTSDKE
-239 AVFAKDLNVIG
+239 AVFAKYLNVIG
-250 SMLVLLKDAI
+250 SMSVLLKDAI

-265 QSLENNPVLVHGGP
+265 QSLENNPVFVHGGP

-311 DLGAEKFLDIKCRK
+311 DLGAEKFFDIKCRK
-325 ANLAPDATVLVATIR
+325 ANLAPDAAVLVATIR

-359 AVKKGSENLLK
+359 AVQKGSENLLK

-383 VGINA
+383 VGINV
-388 FVSDTEDEMNVVKK
+388 FVSDTEDEMDVVKK
-402 VCEKVG
+402 ICEKVG
-408 IKAVTSKHWEFG
+408 VNAVTSRHWEFG

-440 NFKTLYE
+440 NFKTLYD

-454 KIKKVAN
+454 KIKKVAS
-461 EIYGATELEI
+461 EIYGANELEI

-478 LNELEGSKYEKFPVC
+478 LKELQGTNYEKFPVC

-506 NGGLPQEHNLPIREI
+506 NGGLPQEHNLPIKEI
-521 RVSAGAEFVVVICGD
+521 RISAGAEFVVVICGD

-555 EKGLIQGLF
+555 DKGLIQGLF

>member
-1 MAENKKY
+1 MSENKKY
-8 KSDIEIAREAKLQNI
+8 KSDIEIAREAKIQNI
-23 LEIAKK
+23 LEIAEK

-82 TLGLGDAFQKIGKNS
+82 TLGLGDALHKIGKNS
-97 SVCIREPS
+97 SICIREPS

-156 NWGKEPLID
+156 NWKKEPIID
-165 ARRVSWKRTM
+165 ARKVTWKRTM

-181 LRQIVC
+181 LRQIIC
-187 SLGGP
+187 SIGGP

-231 VGYTSDKE
+231 VAYTSDKE

-250 SMLVLLKDAI
+250 SMSVLLKDAI

-265 QSLENNPVLVHGGP
+265 QSLENNPVFVHGGP

-298 LSDYVITEAGFGA
+298 LSDYVVTEAGFGA
-311 DLGAEKFLDIKCRK
+311 DLGAEKFFDIKCRK
-325 ANLAPDATVLVATIR
+325 ANLAPDAAVLVATIR

-359 AVKKGSENLLK
+359 AVQKGSENLLK

-383 VGINA
+383 VGINV
-388 FVSDTEDEMNVVKK
+388 FVSDTEDEMDVVKK
-402 VCEKVG
+402 ICEKVG
-408 IKAVTSKHWEFG
+408 VNAVTSRHWEFG

-461 EIYGATELEI
+461 EIYGAKELEI

-478 LNELEGSKYEKFPVC
+478 LKELEGSKYEKFPVC

-506 NGGLPQEHNLPIREI
+506 NGGLPQEHNLPVREI

>member
-122 QAVPMEDLNL
+122 QAIPMEDLNL

-143 AHNLLSAAIDNHI
+143 ANNLLSAAIDNHI

-165 ARRVSWKRTM
+165 SRRVNWKRTM

-187 SLGGP
+187 SIGGP

-239 AVFAKDLNVIG
+239 TVFAKDLNVIG

-377 YGVPII
+377 YGVPIV

-388 FVSDTEDEMNVVKK
+388 FVSDTQDEMNVIKK

-536 IMLMPGLPKTP
+536 IMLMPGLPKIP